1 MHDYQTMDSRAPLY
15 GDNRSSTFRP
25 PSSETSVQKRS
36 LPSVPPIPSEPGYA
50 KPFAHTNTSLL
61 SSPLHSSS
69 GWNQNHPPS
78 RPLDSPPRSTSN
90 FDRPRNQS
98 YQPNS
103 AMSFQYEQQ
112 PPSQSSRLLET
123 SLDDDPNTSV
133 NFRGRRSR
141 SVGQM
146 LETNF
151 DDPDQPSTSA
161 LATDDGG
168 ENAPLN
174 SSHSRSLGGS
184 GVFKLSFGA
193 APLETDM

>member
-1 MHDYQTMDSRAPLY
+1 MDSRAPLY
-15 GDNRSSTFRP
+15 GDNRNSTFRP
-25 PSSETSVQKRS
+25 PSSATPTSVQKRS

-69 GWNQNHPPS
+69 GWNPNHPPS
-78 RPLDSPPRSTSN
+78 RPVDSPPRSSMQY
-90 FDRPRNQS
+90 DRSRTQS
-98 YQPNS
+98 HQPPNS
-103 AMSFQYEQQ
+103 SSFHHEQQ
-112 PPSQSSRLLET
+112 NPSQSSRLLET
-123 SLDDDPNTSV
+123 SLDEDPNTSV

-151 DDPDQPSTSA
+151 DEPDVPSTSV
-161 LATDDGG
+161 LHPEDGG
-168 ENAPLN
+168 ENIPLN
-174 SSHSRSLGGS
+174 ANHSRSLGGS
-184 GVFKLSFGA
+184 GVFKLSLSA